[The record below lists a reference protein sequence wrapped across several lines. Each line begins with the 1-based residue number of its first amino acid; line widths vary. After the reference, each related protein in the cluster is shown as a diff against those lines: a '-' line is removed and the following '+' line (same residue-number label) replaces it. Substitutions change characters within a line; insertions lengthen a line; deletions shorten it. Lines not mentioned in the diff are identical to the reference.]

1 MYILGTCFSIE
12 NVPSLLYGVSHSY
25 WFSSTPSFTILTIG
39 HDRIIK
45 DYNFRGVL
53 CNGKVVENQRFTLII
68 DDRGEYILVLTGK
81 TADNHTIKV
90 EMVVA

>member
-25 WFSSTPSFTILTIG
+25 NFITTPSFTILTVG

-45 DYNFRGVL
+45 DYGFRGVL
-53 CNGKVVENQRFTLII
+53 CNGKVVEKHRFSLII
-68 DDRGEYILVLTGK
+68 DDRGEYVLVLTGK
-81 TADNHTIKV
+81 TADNRTIKV